1 MRSILIRVPGQ
12 DPRRFEFEGE
22 ALSIGRSAR
31 NDLVI
36 EDPSLSR
43 SHARL
48 EVRGDG
54 YQLEDLGSMNGTF
67 LNGDPVHGPRPLRA
81 SDKVQLGNVVLEL
94 DPGRKSGVL
103 IEAKEQDLKGPAT
116 LVVRASDLRSSGPV
130 AQLRKAPS
138 GASGWGDAIQM
149 VEEIT
154 LDLLHERSVEEHL
167 EGLMARLFVF
177 LKPDRGAIL
186 LRNPEGELSPVVYR
200 SAGKESQIKIS
211 RTLVEAVVE
220 RREALLI
227 NDMALDPKLAA
238 AASIKLSGA
247 STLMAAPLEHDGAVM
262 GLIYLDAKPYRG
274 AFTREELRLVASL
287 AHVAAAKILQ
297 ARLIEEVQ
305 KKKVMERELLLARQI
320 QQRLLPEEAPVIK
333 GFQVRGCNTASRQV
347 SGDLY
352 GYWPRPDGKL
362 YVVIA
367 DVSGKGIG
375 PGLLMAS
382 LQATM
387 EVLCRGSLGTREM
400 AEELTQILS
409 RHTTPNRFV
418 TCFLTLLD
426 PATGTVQFTNAGHNP
441 ALLFRSDGSIESL
454 ESHGLP
460 LAMLPGN
467 TYGQDE
473 RALKAG
479 DLLVLY
485 TDGITEATDAA
496 GEELEL
502 TGLRALLSPVRNHAL
517 PDLERRIEEALETFT
532 GGLPPSDD
540 RTLVLIRRTR

>member
-1 MRSILIRVPGQ
+1 MRTLLIRVPGQ

-22 ALSIGRSAR
+22 VLAIGRSAR

-43 SHARL
+43 LHARL
-48 EVRGDG
+48 EVKGEG
-54 YQLEDLGSMNGTF
+54 FQLEDLGSMNGSF
-67 LNGDPVHGPRPLRA
+67 INGTPVHGPQSLRA
-81 SDKVQLGNVVLEL
+81 ADRVQLGNVVLEL

-116 LVVRASDLRSSGPV
+116 LVVRASDLRSSGQI
-130 AQLRKAPS
+130 AELRKPS
-138 GASGWGDAIQM
+138 EGGWGDAIQL

-167 EGLMARLFVF
+167 EGLMNRLFVF

-186 LRNPEGELSPVVYR
+186 LRDAQGDLTPAVHR
-200 SAGKESQIKIS
+200 SAGKETQIKIS

-220 RREALLI
+220 RREALLV

-247 STLMAAPLEHDGAVM
+247 STLMAAPLEHDGEVM

-274 AFTREELRLVASL
+274 PFTREELRLVASL

-297 ARLIEEVQ
+297 SRLLEEVQ
-305 KKKVMERELLLARQI
+305 KKKVMERELVLARQI
-320 QQRLLPEEAPVIK
+320 QQRLLPEEAPVLE
-333 GFQVRGCNTASRQV
+333 GFLLRGYNTASRQV

-362 YVVIA
+362 YATIA

-387 EVLCRGSLGTREM
+387 EVLSRGSLGTREM

-409 RHTTPNRFV
+409 RHTTSNRYV
-418 TCFLTLLD
+418 TCFLCLLD
-426 PATGTVQFTNAGHNP
+426 PATGTIQFTNAGHNP

-454 ESHGLP
+454 ESHGMP

-473 RALKAG
+473 RTLKAG

-485 TDGITEATDAA
+485 TDGITEAADAN

-502 TGLRALLSPVRNHAL
+502 AGLRALLSPVRNHPL
-517 PDLERRIEEALETFT
+517 PDLERRIEDALDAFT
-532 GGLPPSDD
+532 GGAAPSDD

>member
-1 MRSILIRVPGQ
+1 MRTLLIRIPGQ
-12 DPRRFEFEGE
+12 DPRRFEFDKEV
-22 ALSIGRSAR
+22 LSIGRSAR

-48 EVRGDG
+48 EVRGEG
-54 YQLEDLGSMNGTF
+54 FQLEDLGSLNGTF
-67 LNGDPVHGPRPLRA
+67 INGNPVQGPQSLRA
-81 SDKVQLGNVVLEL
+81 SDRVQLGNVVLEL
-94 DPGRKSGVL
+94 DLGRKSGVL

-116 LVVRASDLRSSGPV
+116 FVVRASDLRSSGPV
-130 AQLRKAPS
+130 AELRKS
-138 GASGWGDAIQM
+138 TQGAWGDAIQL

-154 LDLLHERSVEEHL
+154 LELLLERSVEEHL
-167 EGLMARLFVF
+167 EGLMDRLFVF

-186 LRNPEGELSPVVYR
+186 LRNLEGELTPTVYR
-200 SAGKESQIKIS
+200 SAGQETQIKIS
-211 RTLVEAVVE
+211 RTLIEAVVE
-220 RREALLI
+220 RREALLV
-227 NDMALDPKLAA
+227 NDMTLDPKLAA

-247 STLMAAPLEHDGAVM
+247 STLMAAPLEHDGVVM
-262 GLIYLDAKPYRG
+262 GLIYLDARPYRG
-274 AFTREELRLVASL
+274 PFVREELRLVASL

-297 ARLIEEVQ
+297 ARLVEEVQ

-320 QQRLLPEEAPVIK
+320 QQRLLPEGDPVLK
-333 GFQVRGCNTASRQV
+333 GFQVRGYNTASRQV
-347 SGDLY
+347 SGDLF

-367 DVSGKGIG
+367 DVSGKGVG

-387 EVLCRGSLGTREM
+387 EVLSRGSLGTQEL

-409 RHTTPNRFV
+409 RHTTTNRFI

-426 PATGTVQFTNAGHNP
+426 PATGSVQFTNAGHNP
-441 ALLFRSDGSIESL
+441 ALLLRSDGSIESL

-473 RALKAG
+473 RTLKAG

-485 TDGITEATDAA
+485 TDGITEAADAA
-496 GEELEL
+496 GEELGL
-502 TGLRALLSPVRNHAL
+502 VGLRALLSPVRNHPL
-517 PDLERRIEEALETFT
+517 PDLERRIEEGLEAFT
-532 GGLPPSDD
+532 GGVPPSDD

>member
-1 MRSILIRVPGQ
+1 MRSLLIRVPGQ
-12 DPRRFEFEGE
+12 EPRRFEFDGE
-22 ALSIGRSAR
+22 VLRIGRSAR

-48 EVRGDG
+48 EIRGEG
-54 YQLEDLGSMNGTF
+54 FLLEDLGSMNGSF
-67 LNGDPVHGPRPLRA
+67 VNGTPVHGPQTLRA
-81 SDKVQLGNVVLEL
+81 TDRVQLGNVLVDL
-94 DPGRKSGVL
+94 DPGRRSGVL
-103 IEAKEQDLKGPAT
+103 IEAKAQDLQTPST
-116 LVVRASDLRSSGPV
+116 LVVRASDLRTSGSGAEV
-130 AQLRKAPS
+130 RKATE
-138 GASGWGDAIQM
+138 GGWGDAIQM

-154 LDLLHERSVEEHL
+154 LDLLCERSVEEHL
-167 EGLMARLFVF
+167 EGLMDRLFTF

-186 LRNPEGELSPVVYR
+186 LRDQGGELAPVVYR
-200 SAGKESQIKIS
+200 TAGKESQIRIS

-220 RREALLI
+220 RREALLV

-247 STLMAAPLEHDGAVM
+247 STLMAAPLEHEGEVM
-262 GLIYLDAKPYRG
+262 GMIYLDGRPYRG

-297 ARLIEEVQ
+297 SRLIEEVQ
-305 KKKVMERELLLARQI
+305 KKKILERELVLARQI
-320 QQRLLPEEAPVIK
+320 QQRLLPEEAPVVE
-333 GFQVRGCNTASRQV
+333 GFQVLGTNTASRQV

-362 YVVIA
+362 YVTIA

-409 RHTTPNRFV
+409 RHTTSNRFV
-418 TCFLTLLD
+418 TCFLALLD

-473 RALKAG
+473 RAMKAG

-502 TGLRALLSPVRNHAL
+502 AGLRALLSPVRNHPL
-517 PDLERRIEEALETFT
+517 PDLEHRIEEALEAFT
-532 GGLPPSDD
+532 GGGPPSDD
-540 RTLVLIRRTR
+540 RTLVLVRRTR

>member
-1 MRSILIRVPGQ
+1 MRSLLIRVPGQ
-12 DPRRFEFEGE
+12 EPRRFEFDGE

-48 EVRGDG
+48 EIRGEG
-54 YQLEDLGSMNGTF
+54 FQLEDLGSMNGTF
-67 LNGDPVHGPRPLRA
+67 INGHPVHGPQPLRG
-81 SDKVQLGNVVLEL
+81 SDRVQLGNVVLEL

-103 IEAKEQDLKGPAT
+103 IEAKDQDLKGPAT

-130 AQLRKAPS
+130 AEIRKAPA
-138 GASGWGDAIQM
+138 GGWGDAIQM

-167 EGLMARLFVF
+167 EGLMGRLFEF

-186 LRNPEGELSPVVYR
+186 LRDDDGLLAPTVYR
-200 SAGKESQIKIS
+200 SVGKETQIKIS

-247 STLMAAPLEHDGAVM
+247 STLMAAPLEHDGEVM

-274 AFTREELRLVASL
+274 SFTREELRLVASL

-305 KKKVMERELLLARQI
+305 KKKVMERELVLARQI
-320 QQRLLPEEAPVIK
+320 QQRLLPEEAPVIQ

-347 SGDLY
+347 SGDLF

-362 YVVIA
+362 YVAIA

-387 EVLCRGSLGTREM
+387 EVLCRGSLGPQEM

-409 RHTTPNRFV
+409 RHTTSNRYV

-426 PATGTVQFTNAGHNP
+426 PATGSVQFTNAGHNP

-454 ESHGLP
+454 ESHGMP

-473 RALKAG
+473 RIMKAG

-485 TDGITEATDAA
+485 TDGITEATDAH

-502 TGLRALLSPVRNHAL
+502 TGLRALLSPVRNHPL
-517 PDLERRIEEALETFT
+517 PELEHRIEDALDAFT
-532 GGLPPSDD
+532 GGGLPSDD